1 MEHTIGERNIYFIIL
16 AAGMQP
22 KTYNT
27 SHDLYVKLVHFVNL
41 DRKEQLVYH
50 SLGMDFEHAH
60 LYTRPTT
67 VLPTKVGI
75 LTHYKVSH
83 HVNNCIKIHNLKYAP
98 TLS

>member
-27 SHDLYVKLVHFVNL
+27 SHDLYVKLVQFVNL
-41 DRKEQLVYH
+41 DRKEQLVCR

-60 LYTRPTT
+60 LTSVHKTYYSSS
-67 VLPTKVGI
+67 
-75 LTHYKVSH
+75 YKSRYP
-83 HVNNCIKIHNLKYAP
+83 N
-98 TLS
+98 TL